1 MSCESRGSQNGG
13 VLMTNEQ
20 KVRITTLRQGG
31 WGYKKIAQM
40 LDLPLGTVQ
49 SFCRRENIMSAEPSI
64 FDENHCR
71 QCGNPL
77 IQKSKVKKRKF
88 CSDGCR
94 IKWWAAHPYAKNG
107 NTKAGRTVVC
117 ENCGKTFN
125 VYGNV
130 PRKYCSHG
138 CYVAARFG
146 GGMR

>member
-1 MSCESRGSQNGG
+1 
-13 VLMTNEQ
+13 MTNEQ
-20 KVRITTLRQGG
+20 KERITTLRQGG

-49 SFCRRENIMSAEPSI
+49 SFCRREYIMSAEPSI
-64 FDENHCR
+64 FDENHCH
-71 QCGNPL
+71 QCGKPL

-88 CSDGCR
+88 CSDECR
-94 IKWWAAHPYAKNG
+94 VKWWAAHPCAKNG

-117 ENCGKTFN
+117 ENCGKTFYA
-125 VYGNV
+125 YGNV